1 MIPVFWLLGDF
12 VVTPGAKF
20 TKVQFHKSADG
31 RGKFRVWFT
40 DNAQIKEQRRSQI
53 ISIMTSANTHHCAT
67 LYELMQEDDEESGAI
82 DWRAKG
88 KYPYIRPCIC
98 LQNKKTI

>member
-12 VVTPGAKF
+12 VVTPRAKF

-31 RGKFRVWFT
+31 REKFRVWFT

-53 ISIMTSANTHHCAT
+53 F
-67 LYELMQEDDEESGAI
+67 
-82 DWRAKG
+82 
-88 KYPYIRPCIC
+88 P
-98 LQNKKTI
+98 